1 MKDLKFADVFMK
13 NFLSYWDKVT
23 GVSKPTIA
31 AVNGYAVPCSND
43 TFTCTPIYVPH
54 FLIS

>member
-1 MKDLKFADVFMK
+1 MLTIFFVLAAGADIKEMVDKKFADVFTG

-31 AVNGYAVPCSND
+31 AVNGYAVC
-43 TFTCTPIYVPH
+43 C
-54 FLIS
+54 